1 MAQLPQ
7 WHVARRT
14 CDSLVP
20 QVGEMLKDR
29 EGVLYGGM
37 AGKGLKVRPMGDVI
51 VVPMY
56 DLSSASFVALWLSSG
71 ATCSE
76 SVDIFLKY

>member
-51 VVPMY
+51 VVPM
-56 DLSSASFVALWLSSG
+56 
-71 ATCSE
+71 
-76 SVDIFLKY
+76 